1 MPHVH
6 FHLLPRKLQ
15 GDAFTRNDDIYPA
28 LEESEESL
36 CEGFHRVRQP
46 LQMDADEDRK
56 PHTLEE
62 MEKEA
67 LWLKTFF
74 DTVEAN

>member
-1 MPHVH
+1 
-6 FHLLPRKLQ
+6 
-15 GDAFTRNDDIYPA
+15 
-28 LEESEESL
+28 
-36 CEGFHRVRQP
+36 
-46 LQMDADEDRK
+46 MDADEDRK